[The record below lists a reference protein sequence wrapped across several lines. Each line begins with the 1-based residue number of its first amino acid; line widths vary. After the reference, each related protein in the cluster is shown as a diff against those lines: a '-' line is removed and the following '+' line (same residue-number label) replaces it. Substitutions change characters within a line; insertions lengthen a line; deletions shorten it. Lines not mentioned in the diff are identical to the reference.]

1 MRSRVQ
7 ISFCFLLLSLVVSA
21 ACGAQ
26 SPGGP
31 AEKRQH
37 ALALE
42 AQGKTAEAE
51 AEWRMLSER
60 LPKNPESWA
69 HMGLLEARQEHYKE
83 AVSFYRKALEL
94 NPGTPGLR
102 MNLALALFKGGEL
115 KEALQEFAVL
125 ETAASANP
133 AELQRLRI
141 LIGMTH
147 YGLGQYSEA
156 IAPLQAAAEA
166 DKSSLPLRLALA
178 HSCLWVKK
186 TQCVMDVYHQI
197 LELNAESAEAD
208 MLAAEALDE
217 MKDTQGAITMMRAAV
232 KVNPQEPNVHFA
244 LGYLLWTQKQ
254 YAESESEFRA
264 ELASDPQHVQAMA
277 YLADGMIKTQ
287 RAEEAVP
294 WLRKAVALNPENGFA
309 HLNLGILAMDSGR
322 NDEALKELQAAE
334 KLTPE
339 DVNVHWRLGKLYRAL
354 GRKDDAKAEFD
365 QAATLNQA
373 ANEDLRK
380 RIEEGKRHGAPAASD
395 AQ

>member
-1 MRSRVQ
+1 
-7 ISFCFLLLSLVVSA
+7 
-21 ACGAQ
+21 
-26 SPGGP
+26 
-31 AEKRQH
+31 
-37 ALALE
+37 
-42 AQGKTAEAE
+42 
-51 AEWRMLSER
+51 
-60 LPKNPESWA
+60 
-69 HMGLLEARQEHYKE
+69 
-83 AVSFYRKALEL
+83 
-94 NPGTPGLR
+94 
-102 MNLALALFKGGEL
+102 
-115 KEALQEFAVL
+115 
-125 ETAASANP
+125 
-133 AELQRLRI
+133 
-141 LIGMTH
+141 
-147 YGLGQYSEA
+147 
-156 IAPLQAAAEA
+156 
-166 DKSSLPLRLALA
+166 
-178 HSCLWVKK
+178 
-186 TQCVMDVYHQI
+186 
-197 LELNAESAEAD
+197 
-208 MLAAEALDE
+208 
-217 MKDTQGAITMMRAAV
+217 MMRAAV